1 MPQLIEKMKKDF
13 GNKGTI
19 LTWNMSY
26 EKKCN
31 ERMAEI
37 YPEHSDFLLGLNE
50 RIDDLMTP
58 FFQQWFIDKDFFG
71 SASVKYVLPVMVP
84 ELSYKELDV
93 SDGMQARRTWTQTVL
108 ENKNT
113 WNRDEIL
120 KNLSDYCTLD
130 TYAMVKILQV
140 LCELVI

>member
-1 MPQLIEKMKKDF
+1 
-13 GNKGTI
+13 
-19 LTWNMSY
+19 
-26 EKKCN
+26 
-31 ERMAEI
+31 MAEI

-50 RIDDLMTP
+50 RIDDLMIP
-58 FFQQWFIDKDFFG
+58 FFQQWVVDKDFFG

-84 ELSYKELDV
+84 ELSYKDLEV
-93 SDGMQARRTWTQTVL
+93 SDGMKARRSWTQTVL

-130 TYAMVKILQV
+130 TYAMVRILE
-140 LCELVI
+140 ELKKL